1 LPQLDEGGAQFFKRQ
16 SYPHRG
22 GQAGIGIRQMQV
34 QPFAG
39 FLHGAGQAQA
49 LGKLAQTV
57 ADEDA
62 ADFLQAR
69 KIAHCNKSFSEHGL
83 SGVQVGFTL
92 PSLSDRVRP
101 MKLQLRLLAVMLA
114 GVMVF
119 AQAAPEKTAQD
130 ARPKVEASEDP
141 IAKYASPGEDAVGDL
156 LLQAMSLLGV
166 AYRFGGNSPVSGLD
180 CSGFVRYV
188 FQKSSR
194 SICRV
199 PQPRWRAS
207 ARPSI
212 KVNWWRGLVFFNTRG
227 FAYSH
232 VGMYMGNGKFI
243 HAPRT
248 GRNVEVVNINQ
259 SYWQSRWNGA
269 RRINRSNANTVA
281 AADHADAGN
290 DAVAAPSR
298 GGSAAAPR

>member
-1 LPQLDEGGAQFFKRQ
+1 
-16 SYPHRG
+16 
-22 GQAGIGIRQMQV
+22 MQV

-39 FLHGAGQAQA
+39 FLHGARQAQA

-57 ADEDA
+57 ADENA

-69 KIAHCNKSFSEHGL
+69 KITHCNKSFSEHGL

-188 FQKSSR
+188 FQKSLK
-194 SICRV
+194 V
-199 PQPRWRAS
+199 NLPRTS
-207 ARPSI
+207 AEMARIGKPSI
-212 KVNWWRGLVFFNTRG
+212 KVNWWRETGLLQYPWFCLFPCR
-227 FAYSH
+227 H
-232 VGMYMGNGKFI
+232 VYG
-243 HAPRT
+243 
-248 GRNVEVVNINQ
+248 
-259 SYWQSRWNGA
+259 
-269 RRINRSNANTVA
+269 
-281 AADHADAGN
+281 
-290 DAVAAPSR
+290 
-298 GGSAAAPR
+298 

>member
-1 LPQLDEGGAQFFKRQ
+1 
-16 SYPHRG
+16 
-22 GQAGIGIRQMQV
+22 
-34 QPFAG
+34 
-39 FLHGAGQAQA
+39 
-49 LGKLAQTV
+49 
-57 ADEDA
+57 
-62 ADFLQAR
+62 
-69 KIAHCNKSFSEHGL
+69 
-83 SGVQVGFTL
+83 
-92 PSLSDRVRP
+92 

-188 FQKSSR
+188 FQKSL
-194 SICRV
+194 
-199 PQPRWRAS
+199 
-207 ARPSI
+207 
-212 KVNWWRGLVFFNTRG
+212 KVNLPRTSAEMAHIGKPVDKSELVAGDLVFFNTRG

-248 GRNVEVVNINQ
+248 GRNIEVVSLNQ

-269 RRINRSNANTVA
+269 RRINRSNVDSVASDELDSTASDSSATAGRSSGA
-281 AADHADAGN
+281 AASRVKCHKGRKCK
-290 DAVAAPSR
+290 AVAES
-298 GGSAAAPR
+298 GGGRKKADKAAHGGKSGKSSKPAKAGKSGHGKKKKAAN

>member
-1 LPQLDEGGAQFFKRQ
+1 
-16 SYPHRG
+16 
-22 GQAGIGIRQMQV
+22 
-34 QPFAG
+34 
-39 FLHGAGQAQA
+39 
-49 LGKLAQTV
+49 
-57 ADEDA
+57 
-62 ADFLQAR
+62 
-69 KIAHCNKSFSEHGL
+69 
-83 SGVQVGFTL
+83 
-92 PSLSDRVRP
+92 

-188 FQKSSR
+188 FQKSL
-194 SICRV
+194 
-199 PQPRWRAS
+199 
-207 ARPSI
+207 
-212 KVNWWRGLVFFNTRG
+212 KVNLPRTSAEMAHVGKAVDKSELVAGDLVFFNTRG

-248 GRNVEVVNINQ
+248 GRNIEVVSLSQ

-281 AADHADAGN
+281 ADEADSTGDNVAIKSAG
-290 DAVAAPSR
+290 S
-298 GGSAAAPR
+298 SAAAPRMKCRKGKKCKPVAEASSSKKKSGKQGGSAKAGKPAKAAKSGHGKKKKPAN

>member
-1 LPQLDEGGAQFFKRQ
+1 
-16 SYPHRG
+16 
-22 GQAGIGIRQMQV
+22 
-34 QPFAG
+34 
-39 FLHGAGQAQA
+39 
-49 LGKLAQTV
+49 
-57 ADEDA
+57 
-62 ADFLQAR
+62 
-69 KIAHCNKSFSEHGL
+69 
-83 SGVQVGFTL
+83 
-92 PSLSDRVRP
+92 

-188 FQKSSR
+188 FQKSL
-194 SICRV
+194 
-199 PQPRWRAS
+199 
-207 ARPSI
+207 
-212 KVNWWRGLVFFNTRG
+212 KVNLPRTSAEMAHVGKAVDKSELVAGDLVFFNTRG

-248 GRNVEVVNINQ
+248 GRNIEVVNINQ

-269 RRINRSNANTVA
+269 RRINRSNANTVV
-281 AADHADAGN
+281 ADDADNAG
-290 DAVAAPSR
+290 DSVAAKS
-298 GGSAAAPR
+298 GGSSAAAPKMKCRKGKKCKPVAEAPSSKKKGAKQAGSGKGGKPAKAAKSGHGKKKKPAN

>member
-1 LPQLDEGGAQFFKRQ
+1 
-16 SYPHRG
+16 
-22 GQAGIGIRQMQV
+22 
-34 QPFAG
+34 
-39 FLHGAGQAQA
+39 
-49 LGKLAQTV
+49 
-57 ADEDA
+57 
-62 ADFLQAR
+62 
-69 KIAHCNKSFSEHGL
+69 
-83 SGVQVGFTL
+83 
-92 PSLSDRVRP
+92 

-188 FQKSSR
+188 FQKSL
-194 SICRV
+194 
-199 PQPRWRAS
+199 
-207 ARPSI
+207 
-212 KVNWWRGLVFFNTRG
+212 KVNLPRTSAEMAHIGKAVDKSELVAGDLVFFNTRG

-248 GRNVEVVNINQ
+248 GRNIEVVSLNQ

-269 RRINRSNANTVA
+269 RRINRSNVNNVVAEEADTSGDSVA
-281 AADHADAGN
+281 ARAAGSSAGAAKMKCRKGRKCKPVAEATVSKKKAGKQAGKADKGSKPAKAAKAGH
-290 DAVAAPSR
+290 
-298 GGSAAAPR
+298 GKKKKSAN

>member
-1 LPQLDEGGAQFFKRQ
+1 
-16 SYPHRG
+16 
-22 GQAGIGIRQMQV
+22 
-34 QPFAG
+34 
-39 FLHGAGQAQA
+39 
-49 LGKLAQTV
+49 
-57 ADEDA
+57 
-62 ADFLQAR
+62 
-69 KIAHCNKSFSEHGL
+69 
-83 SGVQVGFTL
+83 
-92 PSLSDRVRP
+92 

-188 FQKSSR
+188 FQKSL
-194 SICRV
+194 
-199 PQPRWRAS
+199 
-207 ARPSI
+207 
-212 KVNWWRGLVFFNTRG
+212 KVNLPRTSAEMARIGKPVDKSELVAGDLVFFNTRG

-248 GRNVEVVNINQ
+248 GRNIEVVSLSQ

-281 AADHADAGN
+281 AADEADSAN
-290 DAVAAPSR
+290 DSVAARS
-298 GGSAAAPR
+298 GGAAAAPRMKCRKGKKCKPVAEAASSKKKAGKAEKSSRAAKSDKVGKPAKAAKSGHGKKKKPAN

>member
-1 LPQLDEGGAQFFKRQ
+1 
-16 SYPHRG
+16 
-22 GQAGIGIRQMQV
+22 
-34 QPFAG
+34 
-39 FLHGAGQAQA
+39 
-49 LGKLAQTV
+49 
-57 ADEDA
+57 
-62 ADFLQAR
+62 
-69 KIAHCNKSFSEHGL
+69 
-83 SGVQVGFTL
+83 
-92 PSLSDRVRP
+92 

-119 AQAAPEKTAQD
+119 AQAAPEKNVQD

-188 FQKSSR
+188 FQKSL
-194 SICRV
+194 
-199 PQPRWRAS
+199 
-207 ARPSI
+207 
-212 KVNWWRGLVFFNTRG
+212 KVNLPRTAAEMAHIGKAVDKSELVAGDLVFFNTRG

-248 GRNVEVVNINQ
+248 GRNVEVVNLNQ

-269 RRINRSNANTVA
+269 RRINRNNANVQ
-281 AADHADAGN
+281 AADELPGAADSV
-290 DAVAAPSR
+290 AVKSR
-298 GGSAAAPR
+298 DNSAAAAPKVKCRKGKKCKAVAEAPASKKKGGKVEKASKGGKSARSDKPARASKSGHGKKKKVAG

>member
-1 LPQLDEGGAQFFKRQ
+1 
-16 SYPHRG
+16 
-22 GQAGIGIRQMQV
+22 
-34 QPFAG
+34 
-39 FLHGAGQAQA
+39 
-49 LGKLAQTV
+49 
-57 ADEDA
+57 
-62 ADFLQAR
+62 
-69 KIAHCNKSFSEHGL
+69 
-83 SGVQVGFTL
+83 
-92 PSLSDRVRP
+92 

-119 AQAAPEKTAQD
+119 AQAAPEKTAQE

-188 FQKSSR
+188 FQKSL
-194 SICRV
+194 
-199 PQPRWRAS
+199 
-207 ARPSI
+207 
-212 KVNWWRGLVFFNTRG
+212 KVNLPRTSAEMARIGKPVDKSELVAGDLVFFNTRG

-248 GRNVEVVNINQ
+248 GRNIEVVSLNQ

-269 RRINRSNANTVA
+269 RRINRSNVNTVA
-281 AADHADAGN
+281 AADEVDSAN
-290 DAVAAPSR
+290 DSVAARS
-298 GGSAAAPR
+298 GAAAAPKMKCRKGKKCKPVAEAASSKKKAGKGSKSAHGGKADKPAKAAKSGHGKKKKPAN

>member
-1 LPQLDEGGAQFFKRQ
+1 
-16 SYPHRG
+16 
-22 GQAGIGIRQMQV
+22 
-34 QPFAG
+34 
-39 FLHGAGQAQA
+39 
-49 LGKLAQTV
+49 
-57 ADEDA
+57 
-62 ADFLQAR
+62 
-69 KIAHCNKSFSEHGL
+69 
-83 SGVQVGFTL
+83 
-92 PSLSDRVRP
+92 

-188 FQKSSR
+188 FQKSL
-194 SICRV
+194 
-199 PQPRWRAS
+199 
-207 ARPSI
+207 
-212 KVNWWRGLVFFNTRG
+212 KVNLPRTSAEMAHIGKAVDKSELVAGDLVFFNTRG

-248 GRNVEVVNINQ
+248 GRNIEVVNMNQ

-269 RRINRSNANTVA
+269 RRINRSNVNTVA
-281 AADHADAGN
+281 AADQADAGN
-290 DAVAAPSR
+290 DAVASPS
-298 GGSAAAPR
+298 GGAAAPKMKCRKGKKCKPVAEASASKKKGGKQAGKADKSSKPAKAGKSGHGKKKKPAN

>member
-1 LPQLDEGGAQFFKRQ
+1 
-16 SYPHRG
+16 
-22 GQAGIGIRQMQV
+22 
-34 QPFAG
+34 
-39 FLHGAGQAQA
+39 
-49 LGKLAQTV
+49 
-57 ADEDA
+57 
-62 ADFLQAR
+62 
-69 KIAHCNKSFSEHGL
+69 
-83 SGVQVGFTL
+83 
-92 PSLSDRVRP
+92 

-119 AQAAPEKTAQD
+119 AQAAPEKNVQD

-188 FQKSSR
+188 FQKSL
-194 SICRV
+194 
-199 PQPRWRAS
+199 
-207 ARPSI
+207 
-212 KVNWWRGLVFFNTRG
+212 KVNLPRTSAEMAHIGKPVDKSELVAGDLVFFNTRG

-248 GRNVEVVNINQ
+248 GRNIEVVSLNQ

-269 RRINRSNANTVA
+269 RRINRSNVNTVA
-281 AADHADAGN
+281 AADDAADGTN
-290 DAVAAPSR
+290 DTVAARSSGSSAPAPKLKCRKGKKCKAVAE
-298 GGSAAAPR
+298 SASSKKKAGKGEKSSHAAKSGKTGKPGKAAKSGHGKKKKPAN

>member
-1 LPQLDEGGAQFFKRQ
+1 
-16 SYPHRG
+16 
-22 GQAGIGIRQMQV
+22 
-34 QPFAG
+34 
-39 FLHGAGQAQA
+39 
-49 LGKLAQTV
+49 
-57 ADEDA
+57 
-62 ADFLQAR
+62 
-69 KIAHCNKSFSEHGL
+69 
-83 SGVQVGFTL
+83 
-92 PSLSDRVRP
+92 

-119 AQAAPEKTAQD
+119 AQAAPEKNVQD

-188 FQKSSR
+188 FQKSL
-194 SICRV
+194 
-199 PQPRWRAS
+199 
-207 ARPSI
+207 
-212 KVNWWRGLVFFNTRG
+212 KVNLPRTSAEMAHIGKAVDKSELVAGDLVFFNTRG

-248 GRNVEVVNINQ
+248 GRNVEVVNLNQ

-269 RRINRSNANTVA
+269 RRINRNNANVQAADELPGAADSVA
-281 AADHADAGN
+281 AKSRDSSAAVAPKVKCRKGKKCKAVADAPVSKKKGGKAEKASKGGKSARS
-290 DAVAAPSR
+290 DKPARASKSGHGKKKKVA
-298 GGSAAAPR
+298 G

>member
-1 LPQLDEGGAQFFKRQ
+1 
-16 SYPHRG
+16 
-22 GQAGIGIRQMQV
+22 
-34 QPFAG
+34 
-39 FLHGAGQAQA
+39 
-49 LGKLAQTV
+49 
-57 ADEDA
+57 
-62 ADFLQAR
+62 
-69 KIAHCNKSFSEHGL
+69 
-83 SGVQVGFTL
+83 
-92 PSLSDRVRP
+92 

-119 AQAAPEKTAQD
+119 AQAAPEKTAQE

-188 FQKSSR
+188 FQKSL
-194 SICRV
+194 
-199 PQPRWRAS
+199 
-207 ARPSI
+207 
-212 KVNWWRGLVFFNTRG
+212 KVNLPRTSAEMARIGKPVDKSELVAGDLVFFNTRG

-248 GRNVEVVNINQ
+248 GRNIEVVSLSQ

-269 RRINRSNANTVA
+269 RRINRGNVNTVA
-281 AADHADAGN
+281 AADDAETTN
-290 DAVAAPSR
+290 DTVAARSS
-298 GGSAAAPR
+298 GGSAAAPKMKCRKGKKCKPVAESASSKKKAGKGEKSTHAAKAGKPGKAAKSGHGKKKKPAN

>member
-1 LPQLDEGGAQFFKRQ
+1 
-16 SYPHRG
+16 
-22 GQAGIGIRQMQV
+22 
-34 QPFAG
+34 
-39 FLHGAGQAQA
+39 
-49 LGKLAQTV
+49 
-57 ADEDA
+57 
-62 ADFLQAR
+62 
-69 KIAHCNKSFSEHGL
+69 
-83 SGVQVGFTL
+83 
-92 PSLSDRVRP
+92 
-101 MKLQLRLLAVMLA
+101 LR
-114 GVMVF
+114 
-119 AQAAPEKTAQD
+119 AAPEKTAQD

-188 FQKSSR
+188 FQKSL
-194 SICRV
+194 
-199 PQPRWRAS
+199 
-207 ARPSI
+207 
-212 KVNWWRGLVFFNTRG
+212 KVNLPRTSAEMARIGKPVDKSELVAGDLVFFNTRG

-248 GRNVEVVNINQ
+248 GRNIEVVSLSQ

-281 AADHADAGN
+281 AADDVNGTDTVSAKG
-290 DAVAAPSR
+290 S
-298 GGSAAAPR
+298 GGSAAAPRMKCRKGKSASRWPRLPAARKRPARRRSLGQASPTRLASRPRLQIRPRQKKKPAN

>member
-1 LPQLDEGGAQFFKRQ
+1 
-16 SYPHRG
+16 
-22 GQAGIGIRQMQV
+22 
-34 QPFAG
+34 
-39 FLHGAGQAQA
+39 
-49 LGKLAQTV
+49 
-57 ADEDA
+57 
-62 ADFLQAR
+62 
-69 KIAHCNKSFSEHGL
+69 
-83 SGVQVGFTL
+83 
-92 PSLSDRVRP
+92 

-119 AQAAPEKTAQD
+119 AQAAPEKNVQD

-188 FQKSSR
+188 FQKSL
-194 SICRV
+194 
-199 PQPRWRAS
+199 
-207 ARPSI
+207 
-212 KVNWWRGLVFFNTRG
+212 KVNLPRTSAEMAHIGKAVDKSELVAGDLVFFNTRG

-248 GRNVEVVNINQ
+248 GRNVEVVSLNQ

-269 RRINRSNANTVA
+269 RRINRNNANVQAT
-281 AADHADAGN
+281 DELPGGS
-290 DAVAAPSR
+290 DAVAAKSR
-298 GGSAAAPR
+298 DNSAAAAPKVKCRKGRKCKGVAEAPASKKKGGKAEKAGKSGKSARADKPAHAGKSGHGKKKKVVD

>member
-1 LPQLDEGGAQFFKRQ
+1 
-16 SYPHRG
+16 
-22 GQAGIGIRQMQV
+22 
-34 QPFAG
+34 
-39 FLHGAGQAQA
+39 
-49 LGKLAQTV
+49 
-57 ADEDA
+57 
-62 ADFLQAR
+62 
-69 KIAHCNKSFSEHGL
+69 
-83 SGVQVGFTL
+83 
-92 PSLSDRVRP
+92 

-188 FQKSSR
+188 FQKSL
-194 SICRV
+194 
-199 PQPRWRAS
+199 
-207 ARPSI
+207 
-212 KVNWWRGLVFFNTRG
+212 KVNLPRTSAEMAHIGKAVDKSELVAGDLVFFNTRG

-248 GRNVEVVNINQ
+248 GRNIEVVNMNQ

-281 AADHADAGN
+281 AADLADAGN
-290 DAVAAPSR
+290 DAVAAPS
-298 GGSAAAPR
+298 GGGGAAAPKMKCRKGKKCKPVAAAASNKKGGKQAGKADKGSKPAKAAKSGHGKKKKPAN

>member
-1 LPQLDEGGAQFFKRQ
+1 
-16 SYPHRG
+16 
-22 GQAGIGIRQMQV
+22 
-34 QPFAG
+34 
-39 FLHGAGQAQA
+39 
-49 LGKLAQTV
+49 
-57 ADEDA
+57 
-62 ADFLQAR
+62 
-69 KIAHCNKSFSEHGL
+69 
-83 SGVQVGFTL
+83 
-92 PSLSDRVRP
+92 

-119 AQAAPEKTAQD
+119 AQAAPEKSVQD
-130 ARPKVEASEDP
+130 TRPKVEASEDP

-188 FQKSSR
+188 FQKSL
-194 SICRV
+194 
-199 PQPRWRAS
+199 
-207 ARPSI
+207 
-212 KVNWWRGLVFFNTRG
+212 KVNLPRTSAEMAHIGKAVDKSELVAGDLVFFNTRG

-248 GRNVEVVNINQ
+248 GRNIEVVSLNQ

-281 AADHADAGN
+281 TDEADSTASDSVAVKSHGGGGAVSKVKCRKGKKCK
-290 DAVAAPSR
+290 AVADTTAGKKK
-298 GGSAAAPR
+298 GGKAEKASKGGKAAKAGKPGHGKKKKGANG